1 MADERRA
8 QRGPPESELQRRR
21 HRSRVQR
28 ELHVQVVLGRR
39 LWRTGWDREGRRSTA
54 AATAAGTGVRRAGGS
69 DQSGTG
75 RRTRSPRA
83 PRRSRA
89 ALSRN
94 DRSRGRSAR
103 CPGRVPG
110 CDRRAPDH
118 ASLCGAPAH
127 GRHLAAYHPPDKGES
142 TTMATPTLQNYI
154 DGRWLDASGG
164 ETFENT
170 NPATG
175 ELIANVAKSTVT
187 DVDRAVDA
195 ARRALDG
202 WRLYPAPKRGEIL
215 YRAGEIMLTRKDDLA
230 RQMTRGVGKVVA
242 EARGDVQEGIDM
254 TYYIAGEGRRQFGD
268 VVPAEL
274 PSKWA
279 MSMRNPHGVIAAIT
293 PWNFPFAIP
302 TWKIMPA
309 LILGNTVVFKPASY
323 TPMLAVRLVEILEEA
338 GLPNGVLNLVLGPG
352 GEIGDHLVQ
361 HPLVDLVS
369 FTGSSE
375 AGAHISE
382 IAGRMLKRVSAEL
395 GGKNAIV
402 VLDDADVDLS
412 IEGILWSAFGTSG
425 QRCTAAS
432 RVIAHKGVA
441 NAVIDKLVARAKKM
455 KMGHGLDAGTD
466 LGPVVSKAAQ
476 EKVASYMPIAEKEG
490 ATIATG
496 GRIPTEGALAKG
508 FFDEPTVLI
517 DVKPNMRVAQEEIF
531 GPVTGVIEVNR

>member
-1 MADERRA
+1 
-8 QRGPPESELQRRR
+8 
-21 HRSRVQR
+21 
-28 ELHVQVVLGRR
+28 
-39 LWRTGWDREGRRSTA
+39 
-54 AATAAGTGVRRAGGS
+54 
-69 DQSGTG
+69 
-75 RRTRSPRA
+75 
-83 PRRSRA
+83 
-89 ALSRN
+89 
-94 DRSRGRSAR
+94 
-103 CPGRVPG
+103 
-110 CDRRAPDH
+110 
-118 ASLCGAPAH
+118 
-127 GRHLAAYHPPDKGES
+127 
-142 TTMATPTLQNYI
+142 MATQHLKNYI
-154 DGRWLDASGG
+154 DGRWLESASGQA
-164 ETFENT
+164 FEDT
-170 NPATG
+170 DPANG
-175 ELIANVAKSTVT
+175 ELIATATKSTAA
-187 DVDRAVDA
+187 DIDRAVEAAHRAADA
-195 ARRALDG
+195 

-215 YRAGEIMLTRKDDLA
+215 YRAGEIMLARKDDLA
-230 RQMTRGVGKVVA
+230 REMTREMGKVVA
-242 EARGDVQEGIDM
+242 ESRGDVQEGIDM

-274 PSKWA
+274 PNKWA
-279 MSMRNPHGVIAAIT
+279 MSMRHPHGVVAAIT

-309 LILGNTVVFKPASY
+309 LILGNTIVFKPASY
-323 TPMLAVRLVEILEEA
+323 TPLLAVRLVEILEEA
-338 GLPNGVLNLVLGPG
+338 GLPKGVLNLVLGPG
-352 GEIGDHLVQ
+352 GEIGDHLVT

-382 IAGRMLKRVSAEL
+382 IAGRQLKRVSAEL

-441 NAVIDKLVARAKKM
+441 NDVIDKLVGRAKKM

-508 FFDEPTVLI
+508 FFHEPTVLI

-531 GPVTGVIEVNR
+531 GPVTAVIEVNGIDEAIKVLNSTKYGLSCSVYTKNVNNAFRFMRDAETGLVYVNAGTIGAEIQLPFGGMKTTGNGHREAGRAALDVYSEWKSIYVDYSGKLQRAQIDDAEGAKIAP